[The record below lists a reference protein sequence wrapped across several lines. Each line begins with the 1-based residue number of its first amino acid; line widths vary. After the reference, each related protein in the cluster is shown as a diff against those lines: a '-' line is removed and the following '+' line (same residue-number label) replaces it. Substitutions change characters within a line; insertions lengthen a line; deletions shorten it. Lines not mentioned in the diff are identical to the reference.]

1 MQHYNSDCP
10 KDMKEHLIGL
20 FKQSANIDLTAA
32 TDLTANTKRQI
43 CVPAR
48 CSEHCPKKSRC
59 RYQKFIKEAIDP
71 SIDIQVVNHNYLI
84 ADAILKSEG
93 KRLLIPNYQITI
105 IDEAHKLLSAA
116 RSMYGAELSFNDV
129 RNMLEYLENLKFCTR
144 SSAVSIA
151 EIVKKLRTENR
162 RLFNHLDKF
171 VPDDEDDEKERYRV
185 EFDDTATRHLR
196 NIRDIADRLYEQLS
210 VSLVLERH
218 EYRKDC
224 LLWEISKIC
233 AQADV
238 FTQHKNHICWLE
250 EGTDFNLSLHSVP
263 KDVDKRLYNHFWSK
277 GIPTVLTSGTLSAGG
292 DFSHIKRT
300 LGLEP
305 LQNRITEVSKPSPF
319 NHQQNAL
326 LYISE
331 SVPFPDNKN
340 EAYIKSVT
348 DEVEKLVYASHGRA
362 AVLFTSYNTMGRV
375 YSALS
380 ERKIPFPLLRLER
393 KSSDAIEKFKQSE
406 NGVLFASGALWEGID
421 IPGDSLSMLIIVKL
435 PFQVPDP
442 ISEYEQ
448 SMYSSLLEYKIRVII
463 PEMLIKLKQGYGRLL
478 RTETDTGCV
487 AILDSRVNST
497 GAYRKWLIDTLPK
510 SRVTSCINVVK
521 KFFRAVKSAAYFSL
535 KRK

>member
-1 MQHYNSDCP
+1 
-10 KDMKEHLIGL
+10 
-20 FKQSANIDLTAA
+20 
-32 TDLTANTKRQI
+32 
-43 CVPAR
+43 
-48 CSEHCPKKSRC
+48 
-59 RYQKFIKEAIDP
+59 
-71 SIDIQVVNHNYLI
+71 
-84 ADAILKSEG
+84 
-93 KRLLIPNYQITI
+93 
-105 IDEAHKLLSAA
+105 
-116 RSMYGAELSFNDV
+116 
-129 RNMLEYLENLKFCTR
+129 
-144 SSAVSIA
+144 
-151 EIVKKLRTENR
+151 
-162 RLFNHLDKF
+162 
-171 VPDDEDDEKERYRV
+171 
-185 EFDDTATRHLR
+185 
-196 NIRDIADRLYEQLS
+196 
-210 VSLVLERH
+210 
-218 EYRKDC
+218 
-224 LLWEISKIC
+224 
-233 AQADV
+233 
-238 FTQHKNHICWLE
+238 LE

-263 KDVDKRLYNHFWSK
+263 KDVEKRLYNHFWSK

-292 DFSHIKRT
+292 DFLHIKRT

-331 SVPFPDNKN
+331 SVPFPNNKD

-348 DEVEKLVYASHGRA
+348 DEVEKLVNASHGRA

-380 ERKIPFPLLRLER
+380 DRKLPFPLMRLER

-435 PFQVPDP
+435 PFQLPDP

-448 SMYSSLLEYKIRVII
+448 SMYNSLLEYKIRVII

-497 GAYRKWLIDTLPK
+497 GAYRKWLIDALPK

-521 KFFRAVKSAAYFSL
+521 KFFRAVKSASYFL
-535 KRK
+535 FEK